1 MNKMQRQAGKTQKLS
16 PEISLYLGYLQKVL
30 PEFRAC
36 LPTES
41 NPIAEAPHSHVHELT
56 LTRLPLTGV

>member
-30 PEFRAC
+30 PTFRVG

-41 NPIAEAPHSHVHELT
+41 KLITEAPHSHDHQLT
-56 LTRLPLTGV
+56 